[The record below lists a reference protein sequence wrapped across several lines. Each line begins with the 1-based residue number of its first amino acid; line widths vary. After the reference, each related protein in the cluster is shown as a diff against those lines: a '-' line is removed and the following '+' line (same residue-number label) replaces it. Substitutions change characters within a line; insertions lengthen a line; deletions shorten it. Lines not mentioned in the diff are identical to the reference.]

1 MELVMMFGID
11 VLTLLIAGL
20 RNLTGIWSYPV
31 EPSFLN
37 SRMIFFTS
45 MWLVKFIKLFLLSL
59 GKLFTKLSWLK
70 DLFSLIQSVDAGVQN
85 YWFMA
90 FELSLVR
97 FLSDT
102 INKINDTINILLFW
116 VLKLSALFIKA
127 VFIFLIAYL
136 YEAWVFR

>member
-11 VLTLLIAGL
+11 ALTLLIAGL

-31 EPSFLN
+31 EQSFLN

-59 GKLFTKLSWLK
+59 GKLFTKLSRSK

-85 YWFMA
+85 Y
-90 FELSLVR
+90 
-97 FLSDT
+97 
-102 INKINDTINILLFW
+102 
-116 VLKLSALFIKA
+116 
-127 VFIFLIAYL
+127 
-136 YEAWVFR
+136 